1 MVSFDSVHKVIKIQ
15 EYGLLLNFHS
25 ICETLSNQ
33 TLVSLLPKEYHSCI
47 GQLPLCCSS
56 GGDNLCVSSLSFS
69 QMSTDANCCVLA
81 VCTLTDL
88 SANAHPTVF
97 CVTDFSIISHA
108 KLPAHWYFPRCNV
121 WAKNAQTCDV
131 FNDCLTSVLCVSI
144 YYELITTFLW
154 KMGLIIKNNWSLHLK
169 RVYSLMSGSVRLAHR
184 HNANMLMW
192 R

>member
-1 MVSFDSVHKVIKIQ
+1 MIKIQ

-25 ICETLSNQ
+25 ICETLSKQ

-47 GQLPLCCSS
+47 GQVPLCCSS

-69 QMSTDANCCVLA
+69 QMSTDANCCVLL
-81 VCTLTDL
+81 VCTLTVL

-108 KLPAHWYFPRCNV
+108 KRPAHRSFLHCNV
-121 WAKNAQTCDV
+121 WAMNAQTCDV
-131 FNDCLTSVLCVSI
+131 FNDLLMLVLCFSI

-154 KMGLIIKNNWSLHLK
+154 KMSLIIKNNWSLHLK
-169 RVYSLMSGSVRLAHR
+169 RIYSLVSGSVWLAHS
-184 HNANMLMW
+184 HNTNMLMW